1 MTQSGHF
8 GIGQGETLKRRLS
21 LNEQGRLGCGTTTHW
36 PLAGIKDD
44 NSDAHEFCASAKES
58 ANFHLVYDRDEPTP
72 VVKSEGDP
80 MMSFGHV
87 AEVDAAMPKRHG
99 VFIVLIGRF
108 ASEFDRVAR
117 SDLLVDIAAP
127 IDSFRRFAS
136 KFCYP
141 DWI

>member
-1 MTQSGHF
+1 MT
-8 GIGQGETLKRRLS
+8 LAY

-99 VFIVLIGRF
+99 VFIALIGRF